1 VSDQAIPPEQEDA
14 VSSLAYV
21 LGLFTDADVDWL
33 VAHGRCDDV
42 ADGEQLIREGDVD
55 SPLLLVLEGCLASTG
70 SVPSIAVGTRHP
82 GDMVGIVPLIDG
94 GPSPITVVALGASVV
109 YVVQRSDLR
118 SRLGAD
124 AAFAARLYRA
134 LAVILGARRLR
145 DDQPGEA
152 IGTFRPPLAGEVNT
166 YLADARMRRL
176 LARVSQRDEV
186 VVTGSDLTVE
196 QVGRVAWRRA
206 PVDVAP
212 SARDRI
218 TRSRAIVERAAA
230 RPEAVYGLT
239 TNVGALK
246 DARIADD
253 EQPLFQRH
261 ILLSH
266 AAGMPPEH
274 PADIVRAILLARL
287 NGMAR
292 GGAGVQP
299 AVFAA
304 LLAMLNAG
312 VHPIV
317 PSRGSIGM
325 SDLPPL
331 AHLALPLV
339 GEGEAEVGGE
349 RMGGAEA
356 MARAG
361 IALPTL
367 GPKDGLALVSANS
380 ASVGHGAL
388 VILRTIDLLAIAD
401 IAAATSL
408 EGLGG
413 HATVLDQQID
423 IARPFSG
430 QLTSAQQMR
439 ALLAGSSLWTSPPT
453 LAVQDPISFR
463 SAVQVHGAVLDVL
476 DDVRATLETEL
487 NSTGDN
493 PMVLIDREE
502 IISDGN
508 FHPAALSIAFDTLGI
523 ALAQLTSMSANR
535 IVRLM
540 DPTFT
545 HLLPYLSADPHLNVG
560 LGVLQKTATALNA
573 EVRLAADPASLDYMP
588 VAGAIEDHATM
599 AVEGVAKSARAVD
612 AATGLFAIELLV
624 AAQAIDLRDAPTL
637 GVGTQAAYDAVR
649 VVAPPMT
656 EDRLMAA
663 DIAAVRELLEHGALV
678 DAVAQALGT
687 SVGAAVR
694 P

>member
-1 VSDQAIPPEQEDA
+1 MSGEAIPPEQEDA

-21 LGLFTDADVDWL
+21 LGLFTDEDVDWL

-55 SPLLLVLEGCLASTG
+55 SPLLLVLEGCLTSTG

-94 GPSPITVVALGASVV
+94 GPSPITVVALGPAVV

-134 LAVILGARRLR
+134 LAVIVGARRLR
-145 DDQPGEA
+145 DDRPGDA
-152 IGTFRPPLAGEVNT
+152 VGTFRPPLAGEVNT

-186 VVTGSDLTVE
+186 VITGSDLTVE

-266 AAGMPPEH
+266 AAGVPPEH

-299 AVFAA
+299 SVFAA
-304 LLAMLNAG
+304 LLAMLNGG

-339 GEGEAEVGGE
+339 GEGEAELDGE
-349 RMGGAEA
+349 RMSGAEA

-361 IALPTL
+361 IELPTL

-401 IAAATSL
+401 IAAALSL

-453 LAVQDPISFR
+453 MAVQDPISFR

-508 FHPAALSIAFDTLGI
+508 FHPAGLSIAFDTLGI

-649 VVAPPMT
+649 AAAPPMT
-656 EDRLMAA
+656 EDRLMAG

-678 DAVAQALGT
+678 DAVAQAMGT
-687 SVGAAVR
+687 PVGASVR

>member
-1 VSDQAIPPEQEDA
+1 VSGEAIPPEQEDA

-21 LGLFTDADVDWL
+21 LGLFTDDDVDWL

-218 TRSRAIVERAAA
+218 TRSRAIVERAASS
-230 RPEAVYGLT
+230 PEAVYGLT

-246 DARIADD
+246 AARIADD

-361 IALPTL
+361 IELPTL

-401 IAAATSL
+401 IAAASSF

-649 VVAPPMT
+649 AVAPPMT

-663 DIAAVRELLEHGALV
+663 DIAAVRELLEHGTLV
-678 DAVAQALGT
+678 DAVAQAMGT
-687 SVGAAVR
+687 PVGAAVR

>member
-1 VSDQAIPPEQEDA
+1 
-14 VSSLAYV
+14 
-21 LGLFTDADVDWL
+21 
-33 VAHGRCDDV
+33 
-42 ADGEQLIREGDVD
+42 
-55 SPLLLVLEGCLASTG
+55 
-70 SVPSIAVGTRHP
+70 
-82 GDMVGIVPLIDG
+82 
-94 GPSPITVVALGASVV
+94 
-109 YVVQRSDLR
+109 
-118 SRLGAD
+118 
-124 AAFAARLYRA
+124 
-134 LAVILGARRLR
+134 
-145 DDQPGEA
+145 
-152 IGTFRPPLAGEVNT
+152 
-166 YLADARMRRL
+166 
-176 LARVSQRDEV
+176 
-186 VVTGSDLTVE
+186 
-196 QVGRVAWRRA
+196 
-206 PVDVAP
+206 
-212 SARDRI
+212 
-218 TRSRAIVERAAA
+218 
-230 RPEAVYGLT
+230 
-239 TNVGALK
+239 
-246 DARIADD
+246 
-253 EQPLFQRH
+253 
-261 ILLSH
+261 
-266 AAGMPPEH
+266 
-274 PADIVRAILLARL
+274 
-287 NGMAR
+287 MAR

-304 LLAMLNAG
+304 LLAMLNGG

-339 GEGEAEVGGE
+339 GEGEAELDGE
-349 RMGGAEA
+349 RMSGAEA

-361 IALPTL
+361 IELPTL

-401 IAAATSL
+401 IAAALSL

-453 LAVQDPISFR
+453 MAVQDPISFR

-508 FHPAALSIAFDTLGI
+508 FHPAGLSIAFDTLGI

-649 VVAPPMT
+649 AVAPPMT
-656 EDRLMAA
+656 EDRLMAG

-678 DAVAQALGT
+678 DAVAQAMGT
-687 SVGAAVR
+687 PVGASVR

>member
-1 VSDQAIPPEQEDA
+1 VSGEAIPPEQEDA

-21 LGLFTDADVDWL
+21 LGLFTDEDVDWL

-55 SPLLLVLEGCLASTG
+55 SPLLLVLEGCLTSTG

-94 GPSPITVVALGASVV
+94 GPSPITVVALGPAVV

-134 LAVILGARRLR
+134 LAVIVGARRLR
-145 DDQPGEA
+145 DDRPGDA
-152 IGTFRPPLAGEVNT
+152 VGTFRPPLAGEVNT

-186 VVTGSDLTVE
+186 VITGSDLTVE

-266 AAGMPPEH
+266 AAGVPPEH

-304 LLAMLNAG
+304 LLAMLNGG

-339 GEGEAEVGGE
+339 GEGEAELDGE
-349 RMGGAEA
+349 RMSGAEA

-361 IALPTL
+361 IELPTL

-401 IAAATSL
+401 IAAALSL

-439 ALLAGSSLWTSPPT
+439 SLLAGSSLWTSPPT
-453 LAVQDPISFR
+453 MAVQDPISFR

-508 FHPAALSIAFDTLGI
+508 FHPAGLSIAFDTLGI

-649 VVAPPMT
+649 AVAPPMT
-656 EDRLMAA
+656 EDRLMAG

-678 DAVAQALGT
+678 DAVAQAMGT
-687 SVGAAVR
+687 PVGASVR

>member
-1 VSDQAIPPEQEDA
+1 VSGEAIPPEQEDA

-21 LGLFTDADVDWL
+21 LGLFTDEDVDWL

-55 SPLLLVLEGCLASTG
+55 SPLLLVLEGCLTSTG

-94 GPSPITVVALGASVV
+94 GPSPITVVALGPAVV

-134 LAVILGARRLR
+134 LAVIVGARRLR
-145 DDQPGEA
+145 DDRPGDA
-152 IGTFRPPLAGEVNT
+152 VGTFRPPLAGEVNT

-186 VVTGSDLTVE
+186 VITGSDLTVE

-266 AAGMPPEH
+266 AAGVPPEH

-304 LLAMLNAG
+304 LLAMLNGG

-339 GEGEAEVGGE
+339 GEGEAELDGE
-349 RMGGAEA
+349 RMSGAEA

-361 IALPTL
+361 IELPTL

-401 IAAATSL
+401 IAAALSL

-453 LAVQDPISFR
+453 MAVQDPISFR

-508 FHPAALSIAFDTLGI
+508 FHPAGLSIAFDTLGI

-649 VVAPPMT
+649 AVAPPMT
-656 EDRLMAA
+656 EDRLMAG

-678 DAVAQALGT
+678 DAVAQAMGT
-687 SVGAAVR
+687 PVGASVR

>member
-1 VSDQAIPPEQEDA
+1 VSGEAIPPEQEDA

-21 LGLFTDADVDWL
+21 LGLFTDDDVDWL

-94 GPSPITVVALGASVV
+94 GPSPITVVALGAAVV

-145 DDQPGEA
+145 DDQPGDA
-152 IGTFRPPLAGEVNT
+152 TGTFRPPLAGEVNT

-206 PVDVAP
+206 PVDVAA

-218 TRSRAIVERAAA
+218 ARSRAIVERAASS
-230 RPEAVYGLT
+230 PEAVYGLT

-361 IALPTL
+361 IELPTL

-401 IAAATSL
+401 IAAASSF

-649 VVAPPMT
+649 AVAPPMT

-663 DIAAVRELLEHGALV
+663 DIAAVRELLEHGTLV
-678 DAVAQALGT
+678 DAVAQAMGT
-687 SVGAAVR
+687 PVGAAVR